1 MDLANVEEK
10 NVAVV
15 VPQIKDENV
24 NRIVV
29 KGENFNIQFNKQSGY
44 MDKYEVNGLEMIKEG
59 EAMTPNF
66 WRAPTDNDLEQV
78 CSRSMQHGKTLE
90 SN

>member
-44 MDKYEVNGLEMIKEG
+44 MDKI
-59 EAMTPNF
+59 
-66 WRAPTDNDLEQV
+66 
-78 CSRSMQHGKTLE
+78 
-90 SN
+90 

>member
-29 KGENFNIQFNKQSGY
+29 KGENFNIQS
-44 MDKYEVNGLEMIKEG
+44 IS
-59 EAMTPNF
+59 
-66 WRAPTDNDLEQV
+66 RADIWIN
-78 CSRSMQHGKTLE
+78 MK
-90 SN
+90 